1 MMLYRDGLCNSPS
14 VVNGEKR
21 YSGENLLSG
30 GWSGE
35 SDVIKYLR
43 AWDLMDDK
51 FQDNNHLLP

>member
-43 AWDLMDDK
+43 AWDLMDD
-51 FQDNNHLLP
+51 